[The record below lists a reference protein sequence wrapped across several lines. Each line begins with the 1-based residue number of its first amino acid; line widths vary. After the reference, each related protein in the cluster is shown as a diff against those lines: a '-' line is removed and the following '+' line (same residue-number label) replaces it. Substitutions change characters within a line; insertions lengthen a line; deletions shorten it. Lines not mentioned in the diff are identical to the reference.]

1 MSETENPAFVPVLTV
16 MVDYGFAPFLWLVE
30 RPDQGGVGDLT
41 CESYAWEDYYPMS
54 EVLWRK
60 FAIWAKTFERI
71 SFYGGSGEDA
81 ECWDWPAFHAR
92 GLQLARELKAE
103 VGDAYRVVYEKPAED
118 PNDRLDGRREILA
131 DGTLLALP
139 PLPGSREPLR
149 FCERIIS
156 GGQTGADRAALD
168 FAIEYGYPHGGWA
181 PRGREAEDGRIPP
194 KYQLTGLPDGGYR
207 QRTRRNVEDSDGTLI
222 VNMGELDGGTL
233 ATRIFAEKAGK
244 PHYVAQVD
252 DEATDEMAASVL
264 AWLRAHHIK
273 TLNVAGPRESKR
285 PGIYQQTT
293 ALLEAVDKALFEDV
307 P

>member
-1 MSETENPAFVPVLTV
+1 MSKFVPVLTV

-30 RPDQGGVGDLT
+30 RPDQGGVGDLI

-54 EVLWRK
+54 EVLWRQ
-60 FAIWAKTFERI
+60 FALWANTFECASECA
-71 SFYGGSGEDA
+71 SFYTEDFDA
-81 ECWDWPAFHAR
+81 DCWDWLAFHAR
-92 GLQLARELKAE
+92 GLQLARLLKAE
-103 VGDAYRVVYEKPAED
+103 VGDAYRVVYYKTMED
-118 PNDRLDGRREILA
+118 PNYRIDERREILA

-168 FAIEYGYPHGGWA
+168 FAIASDYSHGGWA
-181 PRGREAEDGRIPP
+181 PRGREAEDGCIPP
-194 KYQLTGLPDGGYR
+194 KYQLTELPDGGYR
-207 QRTRRNVEDSDGTLI
+207 QRTRRNVEDSDSTLI
-222 VNMGELDGGTL
+222 VNLGELDGGTL
-233 ATRIFAEKAGK
+233 ATKIFAEKAGK

-252 DEATDEMAASVL
+252 DGATDEMAASVL

-293 ALLEAVDKALFEDV
+293 ALLQAVEKALFENV